1 MKMVRVEM
9 VVYYEAQDST
19 NVEEAKDFVVD
30 LAQKNGLNI
39 QFSQAEL
46 IWDKP
51 DVEIDDEM
59 ANGMRDY
66 CERYEPTY
74 NQEDGSM

>member
-19 NVEEAKDFVVD
+19 TVEEAKDVVVD

-59 ANGMRDY
+59 ANDMRDY

-74 NQEDGSM
+74 NPEDGSM